1 MFKSNDYYSDPTY
14 HNMNKSPYQDNI
26 NLQRFIHNDDNIKN
40 NKRDKWLNQD
50 EEEEVK
56 ESSSIIDRLKKVK
69 NQGENK
75 MMQMMEY
82 LVQKNESKLNG
93 NQ

>member
-1 MFKSNDYYSDPTY
+1 MFKSNDYY
-14 HNMNKSPYQDNI
+14 I